1 MPIHGGINI
10 FIGWVRC
17 FFQQGRRRHDLSTL
31 AVAALWDLFG
41 DPGDLYGML
50 IARRQS
56 FNSRNVLAGDL
67 RYRNGTRPDGGAV
80 NVHSACAAQ
89 PRAATELGAG
99 ELQGVTQDPKKRRF
113 GCDAGLAVAAV
124 HAQGK
129 VSHVGL
135 ESGWRNEP
143 W

>member
-1 MPIHGGINI
+1 MPIHRRINI
-10 FIGWVRC
+10 FVGWVRC

-56 FNSRNVLAGDL
+56 FNGRNVLGSDL

-80 NVHSACAAQ
+80 DVHSARPAQ
-89 PRAATELGAG
+89 ARAASELGAR
-99 ELQGVTQDPKKRRF
+99 ELQR
-113 GCDAGLAVAAV
+113 VA
-124 HAQGK
+124 
-129 VSHVGL
+129 
-135 ESGWRNEP
+135 
-143 W
+143 